1 MEITFMDTTTFDTLT
16 RTISSS
22 STRRTALRGLVAGAA
37 TLVAGGILLQGEDA
51 GAKRRKRGKGKGKG
65 KTKVFICHR
74 SGTSI
79 DLIRVGSPAVKGHT
93 KHGDT
98 VCGTAGTCQ
107 TGDPIA
113 CDQVTGAC
121 TFAPAPD
128 DTVCTSAGGD
138 PGACAAGVCVV

>member
-1 MEITFMDTTTFDTLT
+1 MNDQALDTLA
-16 RTISSS
+16 
-22 STRRTALRGLVAGAA
+22 RRLTVVRSRRQAITLLAGSGALVGLGAA
-37 TLVAGGILLQGEDA
+37 EARKGGKGK
-51 GAKRRKRGKGKGKG
+51 GKGRGKGKGKGKG
-65 KTKVFICHR
+65 KTKVYVCHR
-74 SGTSI
+74 GETSI

-121 TFAPAPD
+121 TFASVPD
-128 DTVCTSAGGD
+128 TTPCTTEGGL
-138 PGACAAGVCVV
+138 PGACIAGVCA